1 MGKTKEPLDSLSGRI
16 ATGIHLVAAA
26 TVIAP
31 SSTREEL
38 DLAEKILRG
47 IRRDRRRARMK
58 ARSKASTVCSTWR
71 STAPTKAP
79 GAAQGPSAGR
89 CSAPISSR
97 AGIVLIDCCVLAEFV
112 GAKLEL
118 DAIKLAAEKPEPEPA
133 PLLKLLSDE
142 DAAELVDRINGTPN
156 LHPLTG
162 SSATAFATV
171 PYSALAGVTS
181 AEDLGAEL
189 YSSELANSG
198 SIDVDPVVND

>member
-16 ATGIHLVAAA
+16 ATGIHLVAVA

-38 DLAEKILRG
+38 DLAEKILK
-47 IRRDRRRARMK
+47 RDPPRSAPRENESPVEGFNRLLDVAIDSANQSAGCGTRAERRALLC
-58 ARSKASTVCSTWR
+58 ADLE
-71 STAPTKAP
+71 
-79 GAAQGPSAGR
+79 
-89 CSAPISSR
+89 R

-112 GAKLEL
+112 GAKLDL

>member
-38 DLAEKILRG
+38 DLAEKILQ
-47 IRRDRRRARMK
+47 RDPPRSAPRENESPVEGFNRLLDVAIDSANQSAGCGTRAERRALLC
-58 ARSKASTVCSTWR
+58 ADLE
-71 STAPTKAP
+71 
-79 GAAQGPSAGR
+79 GG
-89 CSAPISSR
+89 
-97 AGIVLIDCCVLAEFV
+97 GIVLIDCRKLAEFV

-142 DAAELVDRINGTPN
+142 DAAELVARINGTPN